1 MKKATA
7 SMALKRYEL
16 VETWHIS
23 VLSCVIPCYNDST
36 LSRDSIRSLCCL
48 TIETQPIEGI
58 LAHIVPVAGGKFARI
73 HSPPLQVSTRSFWL
87 GAFVLLKNGT

>member
-1 MKKATA
+1 
-7 SMALKRYEL
+7 MALKRYEL

-36 LSRDSIRSLCCL
+36 LSRDSICL
-48 TIETQPIEGI
+48 AIDRIDAVGRRHQLQPIEGI

>member
-23 VLSCVIPCYNDST
+23 VVSCMIPCYNDST
-36 LSRDSIRSLCCL
+36 LSRDSIS
-48 TIETQPIEGI
+48 
-58 LAHIVPVAGGKFARI
+58 
-73 HSPPLQVSTRSFWL
+73 SVSTFRWFDSGFDSFF
-87 GAFVLLKNGT
+87 GFFGDRDGQKELLTPTDRRHLSTYCARGGREVC